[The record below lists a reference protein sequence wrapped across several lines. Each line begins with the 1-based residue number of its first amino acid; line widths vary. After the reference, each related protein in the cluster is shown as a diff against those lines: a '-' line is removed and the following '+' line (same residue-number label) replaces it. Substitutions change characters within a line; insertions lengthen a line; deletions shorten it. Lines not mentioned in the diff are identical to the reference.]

1 MNETTTESVR
11 KDELKDP
18 TPTAPRGRG
27 RPRRRPEA
35 FAKMETVSIEKPT
48 LPDPRWM
55 AEFIAAF
62 LRAKR

>member
-1 MNETTTESVR
+1 MNEATTESTR
-11 KDELKDP
+11 NGELIDP
-18 TPTAPRGRG
+18 TPTAPRRRG
-27 RPRRRPEA
+27 RPRRGPEA
-35 FAKMETVSIEKPT
+35 FVKVEAVSVEKPT